1 MTIYSPFAISLEIS
15 WMSSSRVALARKCT
29 ESRIN
34 IHHTIYTLNFDYFYI
49 RPVSKSR
56 AIMENTLITM
66 NKLKFIDQTFVKPK
80 RPALNQLSGIVK
92 VMVNVTILNTIE
104 TKLQSKRFMY

>member
-1 MTIYSPFAISLEIS
+1 
-15 WMSSSRVALARKCT
+15 
-29 ESRIN
+29 
-34 IHHTIYTLNFDYFYI
+34 
-49 RPVSKSR
+49 
-56 AIMENTLITM
+56 MENTLITM